1 GKEDRADIAAGIEL
15 HAKPGDAVKA
25 GEPVL
30 TLHTSEPAKFERAH
44 EALEGGTT
52 WAPEGTAPSPRRPIV
67 IDRIA

>member
-1 GKEDRADIAAGIEL
+1 M
-15 HAKPGDAVKA
+15 KA
-25 GEPVL
+25 GQPVL

-44 EALEGGTT
+44 EALEGGIT